1 MKIKLSPK
9 FICNSYSKRK
19 YVVHVKTLKRASSY
33 WLILKKVHRISAS
46 VNNSNSTAVFLKH
59 TCHVNPGAGKKG
71 SWIKC
76 K

>member
-1 MKIKLSPK
+1 M
-9 FICNSYSKRK
+9 
-19 YVVHVKTLKRASSY
+19 HVKTLKRASSY

-46 VNNSNSTAVFLKH
+46 VNNSNSTVVFLKH
-59 TCHVNPGAGKKG
+59 TCHVNPGAGKKE